1 VNTDADVVIIG
12 AGPAG
17 LSAALNLARA
27 RRRVIVLDSNRPRN
41 SVTLVSHGFLTRDG
55 VTPHELRRH
64 GLAELAAY
72 PGVEHHLG
80 QVETVTPVDSGFEIR
95 TSRVNASPARTVTAP
110 AVLIASGLRETLPAL
125 PSMASYYGIGL
136 FSCVECDAF
145 EQSDKPLA
153 LIGETDDLVHRA
165 LLIRQWSSDLAVFT
179 NGIGV
184 VTESGEAVLAER
196 GVRVERRGIIDILG
210 TDGIVASLLLDDGER
225 VPVAGGFVRPRWDA
239 ALDYAAALAIET
251 DDDGF
256 VTTDGVGRTNIPGV
270 HAAGDSTAPGP
281 QQLIVAAGAGA
292 RAAATINRDLLGI
305 PRR

>member
-55 VTPHELRRH
+55 VTPHELRRL

-95 TSRVNASPARTVTAP
+95 TSRVNASPARTVAAP

-153 LIGETDDLVHRA
+153 LIG
-165 LLIRQWSSDLAVFT
+165 
-179 NGIGV
+179 
-184 VTESGEAVLAER
+184 
-196 GVRVERRGIIDILG
+196 
-210 TDGIVASLLLDDGER
+210 
-225 VPVAGGFVRPRWDA
+225 
-239 ALDYAAALAIET
+239 
-251 DDDGF
+251 
-256 VTTDGVGRTNIPGV
+256 
-270 HAAGDSTAPGP
+270 
-281 QQLIVAAGAGA
+281 
-292 RAAATINRDLLGI
+292 
-305 PRR
+305 